1 MGHVPDF
8 DHLKNLQNGQRMDIQ
23 SDVSRRAQNQ
33 SAQNREPNNNNWS
46 SKPNHIGYNSTSV
59 AASAPTASSDDSLKR
74 DGWGQGHKA
83 RKNTDE
89 PVFTEQVPVRPPDRP
104 VINTPQAEPTPQNIP
119 HQIQQPQTQPVHTET
134 TGAKGPSQ
142 AEIAA
147 ASREL
152 QQQMQQQA
160 QQQIQHQEVAEP
172 AAKAPERKPAQNP
185 RRTLNALVSAM
196 NPAQIAQAKAAEAA
210 QMGQTGAATP
220 FPAAPE
226 VTSQRSP
233 GVQTNAA
240 QSEAPLSAA
249 EKLQIQA
256 ANLPPHLAQLHQQ
269 ILEAQAKP
277 AVAPAPIEP
286 AVAHAQAPVE
296 PAPQPYI
303 PAQPSPLP
311 YSPQQP
317 AAEPYIAPQQPAPEP
332 YIAAPQPAP
341 HTTPAPPPK
350 EPWEL
355 AAQAN
360 PQPAQP
366 PWDKVESTAVPAQ
379 FAAREPWELASNVQ
393 GAQVTHA
400 QIFQQPVSNE
410 PVLPSP
416 DTPAGHYLKFLQN
429 NQSTDR
435 PVLSAQSALAN
446 TAQPESRAFEV
457 QPLDTK
463 APSPVEIQRSSHLN
477 LRVESINPEPPKP
490 APETSRLLSLIF
502 TDNDPFEAANCS
514 QTFRIDTVS
523 GIKTMTTMLP
533 DNSSTRI
540 ECTREDGCKT
550 ITISENLRS
559 ATAISARPLCVR
571 DMDSQ
576 GNITSET
583 KYNYHNVNDLCTPTS
598 KKVITGGQV
607 IQFNLDQ
614 AGRVVSQIILP
625 PDQG

>member
-8 DHLKNLQNGQRMDIQ
+8 DQLKNLQNGQRMEIQ

-33 SAQNREPNNNNWS
+33 SAQNQSAQIRDPNNNNWS

-59 AASAPTASSDDSLKR
+59 AASAPTASSDDGLKR

-83 RKNTDE
+83 RKNADE

-104 VINTPQAEPTPQNIP
+104 VTSAPETEPTPQNIS
-119 HQIQQPQTQPVHTET
+119 HQIQKPQTQPVHTET
-134 TGAKGPSQ
+134 TGSKGPSQ

-152 QQQMQQQA
+152 KLQMQQQA
-160 QQQIQHQEVAEP
+160 QQQIQHQEVAE
-172 AAKAPERKPAQNP
+172 AATRAPERKPAQNP

-210 QMGQTGAATP
+210 QLGQTGAAAP
-220 FPAAPE
+220 FPSAPD
-226 VTSQRSP
+226 VTSQRNP
-233 GVQTNAA
+233 GNQINPVPETT
-240 QSEAPLSAA
+240 LSAA
-249 EKLQIQA
+249 EKLQMQA
-256 ANLPPHLAQLHQQ
+256 ANLPPHLAELHQQ
-269 ILEAQAKP
+269 ILQAQANP
-277 AVAPAPIEP
+277 AAVQAP
-286 AVAHAQAPVE
+286 VPVE
-296 PAPQPYI
+296 PAKQAHIPLQPASHPYI
-303 PAQPSPLP
+303 PAKPV
-311 YSPQQP
+311 
-317 AAEPYIAPQQPAPEP
+317 PAPEP
-332 YIAAPQPAP
+332 YTPPQPVLAPEPYIPALPAAAPYVAPKPA
-341 HTTPAPPPK
+341 TP

-355 AAQAN
+355 AAQAH
-360 PQPAQP
+360 PQPVQP

-379 FAAREPWELASNVQ
+379 FAAREPWELASNTQ
-393 GAQVTHA
+393 AQVTHS
-400 QIFQQPVSNE
+400 QIFQQPGKTE

-429 NQSTDR
+429 NQSPER
-435 PVLSAQSALAN
+435 PILSAQSALSGA
-446 TAQPESRAFEV
+446 AQPESRAFEV
-457 QPLDTK
+457 QPLDTR

-559 ATAISARPLCVR
+559 ASAISARPLCVR
-571 DMDSQ
+571 DMDSH

>member
-23 SDVSRRAQNQ
+23 SDVSRRAQTQPGSISN
-33 SAQNREPNNNNWS
+33 ANDDIWAV
-46 SKPNHIGYNSTSV
+46 KPNHIGYQTS
-59 AASAPTASSDDSLKR
+59 AAIASAPIASSEDGLKR

-89 PVFTEQVPVRPPDRP
+89 PNFAEQVPVRPPERP
-104 VINTPQAEPTPQNIP
+104 GTTPRQGEQVNAAQQPPDQIQP
-119 HQIQQPQTQPVHTET
+119 HQLQP
-134 TGAKGPSQ
+134 GRNDAALNKGPTQ

-160 QQQIQHQEVAEP
+160 QPKDTAE
-172 AAKAPERKPAQNP
+172 ATVKAPERKPAQNP

-210 QMGQTGAATP
+210 QTGASATPAP
-220 FPAAPE
+220 FPAAPD
-226 VTSQRSP
+226 VTSQRNP
-233 GVQTNAA
+233 GNQAA
-240 QSEAPLSAA
+240 PVAAESAMSAA
-249 EKLQIQA
+249 EKLQMQA

-269 ILEAQAKP
+269 ILEAQAMP
-277 AVAPAPIEP
+277 AQAPAPATIEP
-286 AVAHAQAPVE
+286 TIAYMPAPVEPPAQPYIAPQPVE

-303 PAQPSPLP
+303 PPQPVAAP
-311 YSPQQP
+311 YVPPKP
-317 AAEPYIAPQQPAPEP
+317 AAQ
-332 YIAAPQPAP
+332 
-341 HTTPAPPPK
+341 
-350 EPWEL
+350 EPWEI
-355 AAQAN
+355 AAAAN

-366 PWDKVESTAVPAQ
+366 PWDKVQSTAVPPQ
-379 FAAREPWELASNVQ
+379 FAAREPWELASNNQ
-393 GAQVTHA
+393 NAQATHA
-400 QIFQQPVSNE
+400 QIFQQPVKNE

-416 DTPAGHYLKFLQN
+416 DTPAGHYLKFLQTSQN
-429 NQSTDR
+429 PER
-435 PVLSAQSALAN
+435 PALSAQSALSN
-446 TAQPESRAFEV
+446 VTQPESRAFEV
-457 QPLDTK
+457 QPLDIK

-571 DMDSQ
+571 DLDSQ

-607 IQFNLDQ
+607 IQFNLDP